1 MSVKLDYKDTV
12 KRKTFYWVV
21 AEMLAQ
27 RDGKYLENRYLQS
40 NTNPATIDL
49 NLDSAVRWLHDGA
62 QPTDTAKA
70 ILSYKGLLKHH
81 GGIRKG
87 ALTQEQADAKL
98 AAWLEAKSGTV
109 DAKKDGLTKRKLMLK
124 LKLSKKQDVNAKR
137 LAAAAKVEADAIAL
151 PLLLLKKLLKSLKL
165 KLQLKILQ
173 KKTTKKLK
181 HKFISE
187 DA

>member
-70 ILSYKGLLKHH
+70 ILSYKELFE
-81 GGIRKG
+81 
-87 ALTQEQADAKL
+87 T
-98 AAWLEAKSGTV
+98 S
-109 DAKKDGLTKRKLMLK
+109 
-124 LKLSKKQDVNAKR
+124 R
-137 LAAAAKVEADAIAL
+137 LVSVKV
-151 PLLLLKKLLKSLKL
+151 P
-165 KLQLKILQ
+165 
-173 KKTTKKLK
+173 
-181 HKFISE
+181 
-187 DA
+187 